1 MQVPEEKKTKK
12 VRNMIVKILSF
23 ENYLYDQNKINKAS
37 TQAYPCYKMHCIRKS
52 IRCITTEAK
61 VTLSE

>member
-1 MQVPEEKKTKK
+1 MQVPEEKKQKK

-23 ENYLYDQNKINKAS
+23 ENNLIDQNKINKAS
-37 TQAYPCYKMHCIRKS
+37 TQAYHATNALIRKS

-61 VTLSE
+61 GNIVR